1 MSFGTVVDIVGGV
14 KLNEP
19 RLEASSFQSVDRV
32 DQLHLEI
39 LVLVLVIH
47 WKTGGR
53 SEENTLISSCS
64 MLHLIEKITN
74 NARVSCLLELG
85 KILPA

>member
-1 MSFGTVVDIVGGV
+1 MNLKVGREVEGGCKYPPAFTSFWSSRARKRCMSFGTVVDIVGGV

-39 LVLVLVIH
+39 LVLVVY
-47 WKTGGR
+47 
-53 SEENTLISSCS
+53 
-64 MLHLIEKITN
+64 
-74 NARVSCLLELG
+74 
-85 KILPA
+85 

>member
-39 LVLVLVIH
+39 LVLVVY
-47 WKTGGR
+47 
-53 SEENTLISSCS
+53 
-64 MLHLIEKITN
+64 
-74 NARVSCLLELG
+74 
-85 KILPA
+85 